1 MKLRNILAVSVG
13 FFALLPTVSFAGMQP
28 CALLT
33 RNLKL
38 GDSGADVRTLQVLL
52 NTFSETRIASVG
64 AGSPGQ
70 ESTYF
75 GMKTKLAVVKFQ
87 ELYHQEVLTPA
98 GLSRGTGFVGAG
110 TRAKIGALCGV
121 IPVSPSTVKPIS
133 VQPITPPVS
142 ATLPIKKGTSSQE
155 TLVIPPFKQ
164 VQKLVIKKSTP
175 TAPKTSTPSMDTLN
189 GLTMI
194 DDTVLEFH
202 FPSSYVVNPGDT
214 LTLNGSGFVAEGSTV
229 HIGTTTISGVKPIM
243 SGILRVTIP
252 QSVTL
257 GKTDIWI
264 TNSKGESNKRTIVI
278 IVPGTLQPKITS
290 ISPIEGFLGQTIT
303 FKGTGFLKQGN
314 EVLLSTGEIIEGLT
328 AQDGAT
334 ISFSLA
340 SLQLTAFQGGED
352 FPQPLWL
359 RVVNSNGISNTVVFT
374 VHF

>member
-1 MKLRNILAVSVG
+1 MKLRNILIVPFV
-13 FFALLPTVSFAGMQP
+13 FLTILPTISFAGMPP
-28 CALLT
+28 CETLM

-38 GDSGADVRTLQVLL
+38 GDSGADVRMLQVLL
-52 NTFSETRIASVG
+52 NTLPDTRIASTG

-75 GMKTKLAVVKFQ
+75 GMKTKLAVTKFQ
-87 ELYHQEVLTPA
+87 ELYRNDILTPV
-98 GLSRGTGFVGAG
+98 GLSRGTGFVGGG
-110 TRAKIGALCGV
+110 TRTQIAALCGLT
-121 IPVSPSTVKPIS
+121 PVSPSAVKSVSTQTVTALP
-133 VQPITPPVS
+133 TP
-142 ATLPIKKGTSSQE
+142 TIKKGTSSQE

-175 TAPKTSTPSMDTLN
+175 TAPTTSTPNMDTLN

-202 FPSSYVVNPGDT
+202 FPSSYVVSPGDT
-214 LTLNGSGFVAEGSTV
+214 LTVNGSGFVAEGSVV

-243 SGILRVTIP
+243 SGIMRVTIP

-257 GKTDIWI
+257 GKTDVWI

-290 ISPIEGFLGQTIT
+290 ISPTEGFLGQAIT

-314 EVLLSTGEIIEGLT
+314 EVLLSTGEIIDGLSS
-328 AQDGAT
+328 QDGT
-334 ISFSLA
+334 MLSFSLA
-340 SLQLTAFQGGED
+340 SEQLAEFQGGENL
-352 FPQPLWL
+352 PQPLWL